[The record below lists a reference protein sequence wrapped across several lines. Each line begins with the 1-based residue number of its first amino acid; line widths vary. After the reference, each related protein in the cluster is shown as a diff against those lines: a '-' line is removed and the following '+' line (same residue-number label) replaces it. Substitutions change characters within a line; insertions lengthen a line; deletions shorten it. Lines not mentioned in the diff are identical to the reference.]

1 MFYTRLL
8 SMPWLQLVGAF
19 LIPLTTWAAMSLP
32 PAQPATEF
40 KAVAGTWKGPI
51 VTRSAGSGHSTLT
64 IREDGT
70 WENVIVGLSGGAP
83 RATGTASIENRKYR
97 WKSQTTG
104 RSGAWTLHQDGSRRV
119 LISEGDDGGSRS
131 ELTAE

>member
-1 MFYTRLL
+1 MFHFRLA
-8 SMPWLQLVGAF
+8 SMSWLQLAGGF
-19 LIPLTTWAAMSLP
+19 LIPLAAWAATSLP
-32 PAQPATEF
+32 PAQPAIDF

-70 WENVIVGLSGGAP
+70 WGNVIVGLSGGAP
-83 RATGTASIENRKYR
+83 RATGTASIENGKYR

-104 RSGAWTLHQDGSRRV
+104 RSGTWTLHQDGSRRV